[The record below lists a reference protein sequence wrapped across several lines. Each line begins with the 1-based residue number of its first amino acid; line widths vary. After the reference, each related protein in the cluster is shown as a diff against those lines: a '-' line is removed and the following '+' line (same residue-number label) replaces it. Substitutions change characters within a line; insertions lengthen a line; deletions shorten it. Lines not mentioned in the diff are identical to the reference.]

1 MRTIHRRLVAALPV
15 RAWILLAL
23 LYVLAVALALITNPQ
38 FGPDSRIYLAWTYWY
53 LGHPQPEAAQ
63 LSYNYLWDNG
73 GLKDCWSCWPDDY
86 QHKFFTGQYAAVV
99 GPRVLLPFLSAPF
112 VALIG
117 PMGMLVV
124 PMVGYAIAVVATV
137 MLASRLWGQ
146 RWALLSGVVLLL
158 PVYVSRWSVVAHTE
172 GPAFALLAAPLLLLP
187 LAKRTT
193 RKHLVWYVVLV
204 AVGMLNRQFAIALP
218 AAVGSA
224 WLLVAIRDR
233 AFRNVWL
240 PFAFWGNLVGFGILI
255 AQMVVTPI
263 IFGGEE
269 LSLTA
274 QFNALSQQYFQAQGL
289 AAIAP
294 VTWNIITS
302 DLLRVR
308 YDLGLMALLVML
320 TVAVIWRFR
329 SELSAMAVGAFLTVS
344 AINVIEFW
352 PASFRYHAP
361 IVPLLV
367 LATVALLADL
377 WGPVRQRPSRST
389 EAVPRTPA
397 NRLSENA
404 VRKAIEAARPPRIW
418 APTRTGLR
426 WIGSLPGHAW
436 LTIGVL
442 VVVTFAELQDRTWHY
457 GPTSIYS
464 LAWAYRILGYSP
476 ADASMKTYDD
486 LHMLPFFDSGCGG
499 PCWEYGNTWIYQHAT
514 SADPNIVYP
523 VLSAPFVAL
532 FGYSGLLVVP
542 VVALLVATVLIT
554 VFARRRWGAAAAT
567 LTAVMFLLT
576 DRIAVAGLA
585 GTADMLAIALAI
597 GCLFTLPLDGPRSRR
612 ALAVFG
618 VLITLALLSRS
629 TSIALV
635 GAVGMAWLAASW
647 NARNPLNR
655 WLPYAATAVGSL
667 VGVVALGQVLPIA
680 DARYLGRAREV
691 ISEGTGGVVGSIA
704 DRIHEATQVDG
715 TYIAADALLCAVL
728 LITVFAAPL
737 RAVRDP
743 LAALAFGGGLVSALL
758 GLLVG
763 VPSGARQFSVVYPL
777 FLLATVSVLV
787 PLAGRFRPR
796 APDLPPVSGDP
807 PAPAEPGPPPSPAT
821 VDPPVPDAVP
831 AALLSADD
839 VDLTAPTPAPADAGP
854 NADGGLW
861 RRSRRPGRAV
871 AVRGT

>member
-1 MRTIHRRLVAALPV
+1 M

-23 LYVLAVALALITNPQ
+23 LYVLAVVLALITNPQ

-53 LGHPQPEAAQ
+53 LGHPQAEAAQ
-63 LSYNYLWDNG
+63 LSYNYLWNNG
-73 GLKDCWSCWPDDY
+73 GLTDCWSCWPDDY
-86 QHKFFTGQYAAVV
+86 QQKFFTGQYAAVV

-112 VALIG
+112 VALMG

-124 PMVGYAIAVVATV
+124 PIVGYAIAVIATV

-146 RWALLSGVVLLL
+146 RWALLSGAVLLL

-172 GPAFALLAAPLLLLP
+172 GPAFALLAVPLLLLP
-187 LAKRTT
+187 LARRTT

-255 AQMVVTPI
+255 AQMVITPI
-263 IFGGEE
+263 IFGGDE

-274 QFNALSQQYFQAQGL
+274 QFNALAQQYFQTEGL
-289 AAIAP
+289 AAIPA

-329 SELSAMAVGAFLTVS
+329 SELSAMAVGAFVTVS

-367 LATVALLADL
+367 LATVALLNDL
-377 WGPVRQRPSRST
+377 WGPIRARPSRST
-389 EAVPRTPA
+389 EAVPRAPA
-397 NRLSENA
+397 NRLRATA
-404 VRKAIEAARPPRIW
+404 VRAAIAASTAKAARTW
-418 APTRTGLR
+418 KPTVRGLR
-426 WIGSLPGHAW
+426 WVGALPLHAW
-436 LTIGVL
+436 LTISVL

-464 LAWAYRILGYSP
+464 LAWAYRVLGYSP
-476 ADASMKTYDD
+476 AGASMKTYDD
-486 LHMLPFFDSGCGG
+486 LHMMPFFDNGCGG
-499 PCWEYGNTWIYQHAT
+499 PCWEYGNTWIYQHST
-514 SADPNIVYP
+514 SADPNVVYP

-554 VFARRRWGAAAAT
+554 IFARRRWGAAAAT

-585 GTADMLAIALAI
+585 GTADMLAIALSI
-597 GCLFTLPLDGPRSRR
+597 GCLFTLPIDGPRNRR
-612 ALAVFG
+612 ALATFG
-618 VLITLALLSRS
+618 LLITLALASRS

-635 GAVGMAWLAASW
+635 GAVGMAWLCACW
-647 NARNPLNR
+647 TARTPLNR
-655 WLPYAATAVGSL
+655 WLPYAATAVTSL
-667 VGVVALGQVLPIA
+667 VGVVALGQIMPMA

-691 ISEGTGGVVGSIA
+691 ISEGTGGVFGSIA

-737 RAVRDP
+737 RAIRDP

-777 FLLATVSVLV
+777 FLLASIGVLV
-787 PLAGRFRPR
+787 PLTGRLRPR
-796 APDLPPVSGDP
+796 MPDP
-807 PAPAEPGPPPSPAT
+807 PAEPGDRPFPALPALEQPAAD
-821 VDPPVPDAVP
+821 VVPEPVP
-831 AALLSADD
+831 AALVAAESESTAADD
-839 VDLTAPTPAPADAGP
+839 GRV
-854 NADGGLW
+854 
-861 RRSRRPGRAV
+861 SRNRPGPGRAV
-871 AVRGT
+871 AARGT